1 MLDTLSLRIPR
12 LDSSASNVFEAF
24 LSASALTPELA
35 LLVAQTFQALAD
47 PTRARIMYALT
58 KCEHSVGDLAGI
70 AGISQSATSHQLKH
84 LRDLRI
90 VRFRRKG
97 TRIYYSADDV
107 HVAALFREALH
118 HLAHVINGLPDH
130 LDVEL

>member
-1 MLDTLSLRIPR
+1 MLQTLPLRMLQPNA
-12 LDSSASNVFEAF
+12 SASDAVEAF

-47 PTRARIMYALT
+47 PTRARMMYALI
-58 KCEHSVGDLAGI
+58 KGEHSVGDLARI

-90 VRFRRKG
+90 VKFRREG
-97 TRIYYSADDV
+97 TRIFYSVDDT

-118 HLAHVINGLPDH
+118 HLAHVVYQLSDHPD
-130 LDVEL
+130 EGS